1 MRGQDGKTITASAS
15 TTGVTFYE
23 MKTLEVTVMVAEWR
37 NSSHASI
44 FIPRNAYAGLIK
56 WHVGQTKGK
65 LWNSQADFQLSYP
78 SHLTETDDRRELN
91 S

>member
-1 MRGQDGKTITASAS
+1 MFKLPCSVASYGSGPQFPICKMRGQDGKTITASAS

-56 WHVGQTKGK
+56 
-65 LWNSQADFQLSYP
+65 
-78 SHLTETDDRRELN
+78 
-91 S
+91 